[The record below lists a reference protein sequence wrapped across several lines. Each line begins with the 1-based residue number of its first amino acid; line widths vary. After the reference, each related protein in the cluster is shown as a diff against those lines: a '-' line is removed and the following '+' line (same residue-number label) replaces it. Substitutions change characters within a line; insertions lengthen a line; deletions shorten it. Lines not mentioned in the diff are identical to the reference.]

1 MSSAHPVFS
10 EALVLLG
17 GAVVSAPLWM
27 QRKRVLRRPG
37 MTNAKFKAIHH
48 LQVPDRVKRARADFV
63 IETGRPKSETH
74 RQIRAI
80 TSCFRAR

>member
-1 MSSAHPVFS
+1 
-10 EALVLLG
+10 
-17 GAVVSAPLWM
+17 M

-37 MTNAKFKAIHH
+37 MTNAKFKAFRH

-74 RQIRAI
+74 RQIRTI

>member
-1 MSSAHPVFS
+1 
-10 EALVLLG
+10 
-17 GAVVSAPLWM
+17 
-27 QRKRVLRRPG
+27 
-37 MTNAKFKAIHH
+37 MTNAKFKAIRH